1 MWFPTD
7 RMTKGLARW
16 LDLFVFSAFTH
27 RKLKMS
33 RRKPD
38 RRKLQPYLHPRL
50 LSDPESFYTKP
61 DAIPPISESLSPV
74 KRRRRYEVFD
84 FHFPS
89 AIASS
94 HPELNTVYGRYFK
107 TRIGEPAPTVI
118 VLHGW
123 LAFNY
128 VWYTSICQKLARMG
142 TSSLIIQLPYHMQRR
157 LRTARYSGEWA
168 ISGDMAQSIEM
179 IRQSVA
185 DTRSVINWLTAQST
199 APIGLWG
206 VSLGG
211 WIGALLVAVESRLDF
226 AVLMTPA
233 VRPDD
238 VMWFSKLCPPLR
250 EVIASAGFTYDEVA
264 AILRVVTPTYFSPR
278 LSPERLLL
286 IQAEVDQAVRPHT
299 IEELWRAWN
308 HPRLRRYPHGHISVI
323 ISLRALRDTF
333 AFIKEMATV
342 TSGVLAP
349 SRQWPTDESV
359 SSGSSD

>member
-1 MWFPTD
+1 M
-7 RMTKGLARW
+7 KKLARW
-16 LDLFVFSAFTH
+16 LDLFVFRAFTH
-27 RKLKMS
+27 RKLRMS
-33 RRKPD
+33 RREPD
-38 RRKLQPYLHPRL
+38 RRKLQAYLHPDL
-50 LSDPESFYTKP
+50 WSDPESFYVKP
-61 DAIPPISESLSPV
+61 DAVPPISQSLSLV

-89 AIASS
+89 AVVPP
-94 HPELNTVYGRYFK
+94 HPELGTVYGRYFK
-107 TRIGEPAPTVI
+107 TRMAEPAPTVI

-128 VWYTSICQKLARMG
+128 IWYTSICQKLARTG

-185 DTRSVINWLTAQST
+185 DTRSVINWLAAQST

-238 VMWFSKLCPPLR
+238 VMWFSELCPPLR
-250 EVIASAGFTYDEVA
+250 EVIASAGFTYDDVEAV
-264 AILRVVTPTYFSPR
+264 LRVVTPKYFSPR
-278 LSPERLLL
+278 LAPERLLL
-286 IQAEVDQAVRPHT
+286 VQADVDQAVRPHT
-299 IEELWRAWN
+299 IEELWRVWG
-308 HPRLRRYPHGHISVI
+308 HPRRHRYPHGHISI
-323 ISLRALRDTF
+323 IMSLRALADVF
-333 AFIKEMATV
+333 AFIEEMAREA
-342 TSGVLAP
+342 SGAPVP
-349 SRQWPTDESV
+349 SRQWSADRSV